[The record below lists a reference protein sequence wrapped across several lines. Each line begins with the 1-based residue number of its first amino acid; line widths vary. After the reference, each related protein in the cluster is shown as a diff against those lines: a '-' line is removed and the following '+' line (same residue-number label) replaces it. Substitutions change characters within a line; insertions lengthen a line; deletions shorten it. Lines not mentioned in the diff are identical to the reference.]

1 MQGLQPKRRQKHIRS
16 QELLKTGKLKNPPG
30 LASPGFS
37 AKAVWSGDLRFPR
50 AEARSKA
57 HRVRLQF
64 FII

>member
-37 AKAVWSGDLRFPR
+37 AKAGWFGVLLFPR
-50 AEARSKA
+50 AEVRSKSS
-57 HRVRLQF
+57 R
-64 FII
+64 IS